1 MKNIF
6 ELFILTLA
14 SWILPDPFQKQDLE
28 KLKCLKAEW
37 SGVRSEVLEFDWRKE
52 VKEEVF

>member
-1 MKNIF
+1 MKNIL